1 MDGDLHSLYMSLRT
15 TRYDNMSLLSCFG
28 DMLFTLEGPG
38 GWKLAN
44 GKCII
49 TPFSIHASEILDS
62 LIGES
67 MLSQKPPFMRL
78 RIDQVKTLLE
88 ANKPCL
94 KTHLKIKVLLIIT
107 FRVFDTPSY
116 RVIKETYF
124 SLTIFCIFTFVQIR

>member
-62 LIGES
+62 PIGES
-67 MLSQKPPFMRL
+67 MLSQKPRLMRL
-78 RIDQVKTLLE
+78 RFEHFETPFEL
-88 ANKPCL
+88 NRPCL
-94 KTHLKIKVLLIIT
+94 RNHLIIKVSLLTAFIVFET
-107 FRVFDTPSY
+107 F
-116 RVIKETYF
+116 
-124 SLTIFCIFTFVQIR
+124 